1 MADDERAVS
10 EALGFV
16 LVFGIV
22 VSTVAVVY
30 VAGFDGLEAARDA
43 EHANNAERAFDVLAD
58 NVDDVVLE
66 GAPSRATEI
75 KLADAEVRT
84 GDPVVVNV
92 TAADSTH
99 PDRNASVEYVVDP
112 VVYDAGDGGTIVYAN
127 GAVFRQQ
134 AGGSVMITEPA
145 FVLGDR
151 RVFVPVTQT
160 RARAGGGV
168 AGSTTVLVRTT
179 RSFSETALANTT
191 TTDVTVNITTP
202 RATAW
207 RRHLSARSGV
217 TCPTADNSPTKVSCT
232 VTDAER
238 VYVTRV
244 AVDFVI
250 E

>member
-1 MADDERAVS
+1 MADGERAVS

-58 NVDDVVLE
+58 NVDDVVRE

-84 GDPVVVNV
+84 GDPVVVTV
-92 TAADSTH
+92 TAANSTH

-134 AGGSVMITEPA
+134 ASGSVMITEPA

-151 RVFVPVTQT
+151 RVFVPVAQT

-191 TTDVTVNITTP
+191 TTNVTVNITTP

-207 RRHLSARSGV
+207 RRHLSTYPGV
-217 TCPTADNSPTKVSCT
+217 SSCLGNSTKVSCT